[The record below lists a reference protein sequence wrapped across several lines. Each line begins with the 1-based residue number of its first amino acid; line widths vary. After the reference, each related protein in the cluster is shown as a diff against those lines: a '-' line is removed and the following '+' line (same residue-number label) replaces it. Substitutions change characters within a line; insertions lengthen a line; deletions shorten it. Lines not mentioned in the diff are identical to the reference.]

1 MTYAKIANNTVVNLL
16 EIRQANAHE
25 FPDCVPVND
34 IPAEIGDTYT
44 DGNFYRS
51 GEIVKSAAMRVAELE
66 VQIMETE
73 EATAN
78 EALAILSGEVAE

>member
-1 MTYAKIANNTVVNLL
+1 MVYAKIVNGTVVNIL

-34 IPAEIGDTYT
+34 IPAELGDTYK
-44 DGNFYRS
+44 DGNFYRAE
-51 GEIVKSAAMRVAELE
+51 EIVKSAAMRVAELE
-66 VQIMETE
+66 VQIIETE

-78 EALAILSGEVAE
+78 EALAILSGEVSE